1 VRRTL
6 VTGAL
11 LLFCLTGAADG
22 GTTSDQ
28 ALAVSVDGP
37 GAVAAAGIA
46 CRDEGGDCVE
56 LYGDG
61 ATVTLTAS
69 PDPGM
74 TFAGWG
80 GDCSAGTAAAC
91 TLTMSSAKAVTATFS
106 PGGGSD
112 KAPLLTVSVSGT
124 GKVTGRGIDCGNGAT
139 DCSESYPPATAVTLT
154 ESPGTGVTF
163 SGWGGACSGSGRT
176 CTVTANGSQSASA
189 TFSDA
194 APRPD
199 APPAEQPASAP
210 PEAASGTFTRATPR
224 PTATFAAR
232 SLGRPLVARTSS
244 GWAVTLRFFTSR
256 AGTGLVRLSLKGRLV
271 GAFTFSPP
279 RGGVRVG
286 PFRISRPGA
295 YRFQL
300 TLGDRRGATAR
311 LSWNLVL

>member
-1 VRRTL
+1 
-6 VTGAL
+6 
-11 LLFCLTGAADG
+11 
-22 GTTSDQ
+22 
-28 ALAVSVDGP
+28 
-37 GAVAAAGIA
+37 
-46 CRDEGGDCVE
+46 
-56 LYGDG
+56 
-61 ATVTLTAS
+61 
-69 PDPGM
+69 
-74 TFAGWG
+74 
-80 GDCSAGTAAAC
+80 
-91 TLTMSSAKAVTATFS
+91 MSSAKAVTATFS

-112 KAPLLTVSVSGT
+112 NARLLTVSVSGT
-124 GKVTGRGIDCGNGAT
+124 GKVTGNGIDCGNGAT
-139 DCSESYPPATAVTLT
+139 DCSESYPPVTAVTLT
-154 ESPGTGVTF
+154 ESPGTDTAF
-163 SGWGGACSGSGRT
+163 SGWGGACSGNGRT
-176 CTVTANGSQSASA
+176 CTVTANASQFVSA

-194 APRPD
+194 APKAD
-199 APPAEQPASAP
+199 AGPAQEPAP